1 MSTVDARQFETYRPL
16 MFSIAYRMLGSV
28 TEAEDIVQEAYLRY
42 QATPADEI
50 VSHKAFLSTIV
61 TRLCLTQL
69 QSAQV
74 QREAYIGPWLPEP
87 VLTGVDERFA
97 PVQRAELH
105 ESLALAFL
113 VLLEQ
118 LTPVER
124 AVFLLREV
132 FDYEYAE
139 IAAIVGKAEP
149 ACRQLFSRAKRH
161 IAAGR
166 PRFKPSPEAH
176 RQIFMQFLRATQ
188 QGDLDG
194 LMQLLSDDVELWVD
208 GGGKAPGAVT
218 RPLQGRT
225 AVAQFL
231 FATARRADAAARA
244 VITDVN
250 GEPALL
256 MRADGEHHVRL
267 VLSIGIDH
275 GRVYAIR
282 AIRNPDKLQDL
293 NRALQASQRE
303 PSAIQV
309 INDQTKRV

>member
-1 MSTVDARQFETYRPL
+1 ML
-16 MFSIAYRMLGSV
+16 SIAYRMLGSV

-42 QATPADEI
+42 QTTPPDEI

-61 TRLCLTQL
+61 TRLCLNQL
-69 QSAQV
+69 QSART
-74 QREAYIGPWLPEP
+74 QREGYIGPWLPEP
-87 VLTGVDERFA
+87 VLTGVDERFV
-97 PVQRAELH
+97 PLQRAELH

-139 IAAIVGKAEP
+139 IATIVGKAEA

-166 PRFKPSPEAH
+166 PRFKPAPEAH
-176 RQIFMQFLRATQ
+176 RRIFTQFLRAVE
-188 QGDLDG
+188 QGELDG

-231 FATARRADAAARA
+231 AATPRRATPGSRVAIA
-244 VITDVN
+244 DVN
-250 GEPALL
+250 GEPALIL
-256 MRADGEHHVRL
+256 RTGGEVRL
-267 VLSIGIDH
+267 VLAISIDQGQ
-275 GRVYAIR
+275 VCAIR
-282 AIRNPDKLQDL
+282 AIRNPDKLQNL
-293 NRALQASQRE
+293 NRALHAMERG
-303 PSAIQV
+303 PSSE
-309 INDQTKRV
+309 N

>member
-1 MSTVDARQFETYRPL
+1 MGTVDAKQFEAHRPL

-42 QATPADEI
+42 QATPTDQI

-61 TRLCLTQL
+61 TRLCLNQL
-69 QSAQV
+69 QSAQA

-97 PVQRAELH
+97 PTQQAELH

-139 IAAIVGKAEP
+139 IAAIVGKAEA

-166 PRFKPSPEAH
+166 PRFKPSPQAH
-176 RQIFMQFLRATQ
+176 RQIFTQFLRAVE
-188 QGDLDG
+188 QGELDG

-208 GGGKAPGAVT
+208 GGGKARGAAT
-218 RPLQGRT
+218 RPLHGRT

-231 FATARRADAAARA
+231 SATARRATPGSRA
-244 VITDVN
+244 EIADVN
-250 GEPALL
+250 GEPALIV
-256 MRADGEHHVRL
+256 RAGGEVRL
-267 VLSIGIDH
+267 VLSIGVDQ
-275 GRVYAIR
+275 GRICAIR
-282 AIRNPDKLQDL
+282 VIRNPDKLHDL
-293 NRALQASQRE
+293 NRALHATERE
-303 PSAIQV
+303 PRSE
-309 INDQTKRV
+309 N

>member
-1 MSTVDARQFETYRPL
+1 MGTVDAEQFEAYRPL
-16 MFSIAYRMLGSV
+16 MFSIAYRMLGRV
-28 TEAEDIVQEAYLRY
+28 TEAEDMVQEAYLRY
-42 QATPADEI
+42 QATPADQI
-50 VSHKAFLSTIV
+50 MSHKAFLSTII
-61 TRLCLTQL
+61 TRLCLNQL
-69 QSAQV
+69 QSARA

-97 PVQRAELH
+97 PLQQAELH

-139 IAAIVGKAEP
+139 IAAIVGKAEA

-166 PRFKPSPEAH
+166 PRFKPSPQAH
-176 RQIFMQFLRATQ
+176 QQILDQFLRAAE
-188 QGDLDG
+188 QGELDG

-208 GGGKAPGAVT
+208 GGGKVRGAAT
-218 RPLQGRT
+218 RPLHGRA
-225 AVAQFL
+225 AVAQFVL
-231 FATARRADAAARA
+231 ATARRAPRGFRA
-244 VITDVN
+244 EVADVN

-256 MRADGEHHVRL
+256 VRAGGEVRL
-267 VLSIGIDH
+267 VLSIGVEQ
-275 GRVYAIR
+275 GRVCAIWV
-282 AIRNPDKLQDL
+282 IGNPDKLQEL
-293 NRALQASQRE
+293 NRALQAAETE
-303 PSAIQV
+303 PRSE
-309 INDQTKRV
+309 N

>member
-1 MSTVDARQFETYRPL
+1 MNTVDSTQFEAYRPL

-42 QATPADEI
+42 QATPTDQI

-69 QSAQV
+69 QSARA
-74 QREAYIGPWLPEP
+74 QREHYIGPWLPEP

-97 PVQRAELH
+97 PLQQAELH

-132 FDYEYAE
+132 FDYQYAE
-139 IAAIVGKAEP
+139 IAAIVGKAEA
-149 ACRQLFSRAKRH
+149 ACRQLFSRAKRQ

-166 PRFKPSPEAH
+166 PRFNPSPQAQQ
-176 RQIFMQFLRATQ
+176 QILDQFLRAAE
-188 QGDLDG
+188 QGELDG

-208 GGGKAPGAVT
+208 GGGKARGAAT
-218 RPLQGRT
+218 RPLHGRE

-231 FATARRADAAARA
+231 FANARRATPSSHVEIA
-244 VITDVN
+244 DVN
-250 GEPALL
+250 GEPALIV
-256 MRADGEHHVRL
+256 RAGGEVRL
-267 VLSIGIDH
+267 VLSIGVDQ
-275 GRVYAIR
+275 GRICAIWMM
-282 AIRNPDKLQDL
+282 RNPDKLLDL
-293 NRALQASQRE
+293 NRALNATERE
-303 PSAIQV
+303 PRGE
-309 INDQTKRV
+309 N